1 MRRTA
6 AARASRGAALAPLA
20 LALAAGPA
28 ALPGPLQAQEV
39 LVTGPQL
46 TAAITQRF
54 EADSNYNL
62 DDPSPGTSY
71 FADTRFAFGLLNETP
86 SQVFALDIDTG
97 IRALWEAEE
106 DFEFTAASP
115 STAALAYAQEWSD
128 GALDARLRFRQNRVD
143 YTLPFDFLIDPD
155 DPLPSVPDDPSQ
167 REDDALERR
176 YDATFGLAFATQSR
190 SSYALGLDATR
201 IDYDETADD
210 LTPRDT
216 LSGDATWTLQLTPIL
231 ATDLTGSY
239 LYYEA
244 DNDENTQINEA
255 QVTAS
260 LVYNPTEVLRTSLG
274 LGWTDRQQRET
285 VTEDGVRV
293 RQTTEDEQG
302 LVGVGSLRY
311 DFEDFL
317 VNANLRLTN
326 VNADNDLRLTGDVRL
341 VYPLQNSRVT
351 ARVFQR
357 YAGGDT
363 GDEVLITG
371 AGIGLLRELD
381 AVSRVE
387 FDVAASRREEQ
398 EDDDPDTDRL
408 EFSAVYSYDFTEL
421 LSGDIGYRYRYL
433 DEDDTA
439 SSNAVFVQI
448 SRAFETRP

>member
-1 MRRTA
+1 MRRA
-6 AARASRGAALAPLA
+6 FVPLA
-20 LALAAGPA
+20 LAAAGVPA
-28 ALPGPLQAQEV
+28 LAQEDAG
-39 LVTGPQL
+39 TGPRF
-46 TAAITQRF
+46 TAEISQRF

-71 FADTRFAFGLLNETP
+71 FADTRFAFGVLSETP
-86 SQVFALDIDTG
+86 SQVFALDFDTG
-97 IRALWEAEE
+97 IRALWEAEQ
-106 DFEFTAASP
+106 DFEFTVASP
-115 STAALAYAQEWSD
+115 STATLAYAQEWS
-128 GALDARLRFRQNRVD
+128 GGGLDSRFRFRQNRVD
-143 YTLPFDFLIDPD
+143 YTQFDFLIDPD
-155 DPLPSVPDDPSQ
+155 SPVPDDPSQ
-167 REDDALERR
+167 REEDALERR
-176 YDATFGLAFATQSR
+176 YDAVIGLEFATQSR
-190 SSYALGLDATR
+190 SSYELGLAATR

-216 LSGDATWTLQLTPIL
+216 IIGDATWSLQLTPL
-231 ATDLTGSY
+231 FATDLTGTY

-244 DNDENTQINEA
+244 DDDENTLINEA
-255 QVTAS
+255 QATAS

-274 LGWTDRQQRET
+274 LGWVDRQRRET
-285 VTEDGVRV
+285 VTEGGARV
-293 RQTTEDEQG
+293 RRTTEDESG

-326 VNADNDLRLTGDVRL
+326 VNVDNDLRLTGDVRV
-341 VYPLQNSRVT
+341 VYPLQNSLVT

-357 YAGGDT
+357 YAGGST

-387 FDVAASRREEQ
+387 FDVAASRRQEQ
-398 EDDDPDTDRL
+398 ENDDPDTDRL
-408 EFSAVYSYDFTEL
+408 EFNAVYSYDFTERL
-421 LSGDIGYRYRYL
+421 TGDIGYRYRYL